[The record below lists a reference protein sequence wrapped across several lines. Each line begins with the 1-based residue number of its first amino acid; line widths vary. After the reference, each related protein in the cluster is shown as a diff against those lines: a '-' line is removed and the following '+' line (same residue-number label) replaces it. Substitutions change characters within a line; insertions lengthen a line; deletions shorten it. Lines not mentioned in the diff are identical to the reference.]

1 MRSQFKN
8 VSLKQTQTNK
18 TQGAVIYRSF
28 PV

>member
-1 MRSQFKN
+1 MRSQFNN

-18 TQGAVIYRSF
+18 MQGAVIYRSF